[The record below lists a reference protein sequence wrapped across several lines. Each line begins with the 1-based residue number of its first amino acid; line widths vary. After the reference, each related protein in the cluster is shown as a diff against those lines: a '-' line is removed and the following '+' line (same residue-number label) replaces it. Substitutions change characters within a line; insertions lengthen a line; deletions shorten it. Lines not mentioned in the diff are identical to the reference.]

1 MRTLRFLMVLALA
14 SGCGA
19 SLPPLPPA
27 GPPVS
32 DEAPVVVY
40 GSRSCRHTSAA
51 RDYLRARNLPV
62 RFREVDG
69 DIDASDEMH
78 ARANAA
84 HVTLTGIPML
94 VVRGRVVVGF
104 NPDAIERALRD

>member
-1 MRTLRFLMVLALA
+1 
-14 SGCGA
+14 
-19 SLPPLPPA
+19 
-27 GPPVS
+27 
-32 DEAPVVVY
+32 
-40 GSRSCRHTSAA
+40 
-51 RDYLRARNLPV
+51 V